1 MNTENILEILCTIGN
16 MSADEAKKYTALVKT
31 NLLPFAN
38 KNYGEVDEALLEYFV
53 ATKTNYQIA
62 LASGDGEISSF
73 KAGDVSVTSS
83 TDGNAVKNAKA
94 LLDDACSAISH
105 LIADNGFCFKGV

>member
-1 MNTENILEILCTIGN
+1 

-31 NLLPFAN
+31 NSFPFAN

-94 LLDDACSAISH
+94 LFDDAYSAISH